1 MTKKDLEKM
10 RALIKELKELRSKME
25 ASASPREMVADTVK
39 DYRYGYPVHITIR
52 GYGQNDWPRM
62 QQKYYDKLRQILA
75 TVIKMED
82 WLDTIDDPEMR
93 VILRMRYVDC
103 KSQEQI
109 AEYLECSRRT
119 VKRKLAGFWQTELSK
134 PD

>member
-10 RALIKELKELRSKME
+10 RFLIKETKELGSKME

-39 DYRYGYPVHITIR
+39 DYKYGYPVHITIR
-52 GYGQNDWPRM
+52 GYGQNDWPRLR
-62 QQKYYDKLRQILA
+62 QKYYDKLRQIQGS
-75 TVIKMED
+75 VIKMED

-109 AEYLECSRRT
+109 AEFLECNRITIR
-119 VKRKLAGFWQTELSK
+119 RKLESFWKTRAQ
-134 PD
+134 